1 MTYALKMGDVKWKRR
16 RWEEQQLQKVWTCKT
31 FELCIGKISHAPFD
45 KSWLGLAQLLSSY
58 HIIITVQQTS
68 LTSYVTL
75 MAWLRNFRRSPVAGV
90 FWYLPETRSTGKLY
104 ISLLWFFFFVIC
116 WNHVCTV
123 CVRFVF
129 WCWGNLMKFVALKG
143 HEDILFKLRN
153 KTPFV

>member
-16 RWEEQQLQKVWTCKT
+16 RWEEQQLQKVWTCKN

-45 KSWLGLAQLLSSY
+45 KSWLGLAHLLSSY
-58 HIIITVQQTS
+58 HIIIITVQQTS

-104 ISLLWFFFFVIC
+104 ISLLWFFFFVIY
-116 WNHVCTV
+116 WDHVCNV
-123 CVRFVF
+123 CTF
-129 WCWGNLMKFVALKG
+129 CILMLGKFNEFCG
-143 HEDILFKLRN
+143 FERPWRHTI
-153 KTPFV
+153 